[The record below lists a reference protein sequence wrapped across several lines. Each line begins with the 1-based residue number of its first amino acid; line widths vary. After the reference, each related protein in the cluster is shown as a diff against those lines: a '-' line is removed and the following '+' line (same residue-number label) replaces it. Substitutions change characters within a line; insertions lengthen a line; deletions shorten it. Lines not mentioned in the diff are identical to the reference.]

1 MRRHLRN
8 CTNNF
13 ALYNLCLVFSV
24 SLLAGMTSCNN
35 QKAGTKSEVVA
46 TFGERS
52 LFRQELDYFIPDSV
66 SMADSARFAKEYIEQ
81 WIEDRAVDEA
91 AKRTILGLDEEIQPK
106 VDAYAHTLRE
116 QSFGQWLIG
125 QNADKFQVSEADL
138 REYYLKFP
146 EKFES
151 NEAFYQF
158 FHLDTKLDRQYQVV
172 NQMGAKDQETIDELI
187 AYAAESADS
196 YKLDSTY
203 VNERGLMEYAQ
214 GYYFG
219 NIRKAVKGNVYPY
232 AHKKNDTTYYDF
244 FKMIDVIDAGETM
257 PLVMVKNQIKLIIQN
272 QRKQAL
278 VEQYIARLVQEAK
291 ATQRAKV
298 FAK

>member
-1 MRRHLRN
+1 
-8 CTNNF
+8 
-13 ALYNLCLVFSV
+13 
-24 SLLAGMTSCNN
+24 MTSCNN

-203 VNERGLMEYAQ
+203 VNERALMEYAQ

-232 AHKKNDTTYYDF
+232 AHKNNDTTYYDF

-257 PLVMVKNQIKLIIQN
+257 PLVMVKGQIKLIIQN